1 MDKVKTQLR
10 GQELLNHPLLNKGTA
25 FTANERAHL
34 GLDGLLPQQVSTI
47 QDQVKRRYE
56 RFSKLTTPLEK
67 HLLLSE
73 IQNTN
78 EILFYR
84 LVSEHVR
91 EMLPL
96 VYTPTVGDISQQ
108 FSLFHAH
115 HRGLYLSIDLQD
127 KLEVIFDSIKSDDI
141 QVVVVTDG
149 ERILGLGDLG
159 IGGIAISIGKLSL
172 YTLFGGIHPAK
183 TLPIVLDVGTGNAE
197 LRNNPYYQGLKKDR
211 VRGER
216 YDQFIEAF
224 VKALKKRFPKVLLQ
238 WEDFGKENALRVLN
252 AYRNKT
258 LSFNDDIQ
266 GTAAVALSAMLS
278 ASHVQKIPFKEQKI
292 VIFGAGS
299 AGLGIAEKIVF
310 SLMQEGVDRKKA
322 YEQVYLIDREGLL
335 LETMKLS
342 KEHQPFGKIPFG
354 KAHDLEAVI
363 HHVKPTLLIGVSS
376 QGGSF
381 KESMIKAMASYVE
394 HPAIFPLSNPN
405 QCAEADPSDILK
417 WTQGK
422 AIIATGS
429 PFKNVEYQG
438 KPRVISQCNNVYIF
452 PGMGLGAMS
461 FHFPQLTDRMFFEAS
476 KMLSA
481 QAPILKGDGEKE
493 LFPPLESLR
502 HSSFKIACRVVEVAM
517 EDKLIPSI
525 PKDQIAKTI
534 ENAMWKPEYPEV
546 VYG

>member
-1 MDKVKTQLR
+1 MDKVKTKLR
-10 GQELLNHPLLNKGTA
+10 GQDLLNHPLLNKGTA
-25 FTANERAHL
+25 FTIKERECL
-34 GLDGLLPQQVSTI
+34 GLYGLLPQQVSTI

-56 RFSKLTTPLEK
+56 RFSKLSTPLEK

-84 LVSEHVR
+84 LASEHVK

-115 HRGLYLSIDLQD
+115 HRGLYLSLDLQD
-127 KLEVIFDSIKSDDI
+127 KLETIFHLLPLEDI

-183 TLPIVLDVGTGNAE
+183 TLPIVLDVGTTNPE
-197 LRNNPYYQGLKKDR
+197 LRNNPYYQGLKIDR
-211 VRGER
+211 VRGEK

-252 AYRNKT
+252 TYRHRT

-278 ASHVQKIPFKEQKI
+278 ASYVQKIPFKEQRI

-310 SLMQEGVDRKKA
+310 SLTQEGMERDKA

-335 LETMKLS
+335 LETMNLS
-342 KEHQPFGKIPFG
+342 KEHKPFGKKSFA
-354 KAHDLEAVI
+354 KVHDLEAVI
-363 HHVKPTLLIGVSS
+363 HQVKPTLLIGVSG

-405 QCAEADPSDILK
+405 KCAEADPSDLLK
-417 WTQGK
+417 WTEGK

-429 PFKNVEYQG
+429 PFKNVEFKG
-438 KPRVISQCNNVYIF
+438 KPRAISQCNNVYIF

-461 FHFPQLTDRMFFEAS
+461 FHVPELTDRMFYEAS

-481 QAPILKGDGEKE
+481 EAPILKDNGEKE

-502 HSSFKIACRVVEVAM
+502 DSSFKIACRVVEVAM
-517 EDKLIPSI
+517 EERLIPSLSREV
-525 PKDQIAKTI
+525 IAQTIQKT
-534 ENAMWKPEYPEV
+534 MWYPNYPEV
-546 VYG
+546 LAE